1 MEKYTYMYTRST
13 GTEDEYCYCI
23 FFYTIQLN
31 WIVLHG
37 EPEQSQQQQKASAG
51 VLQAQWSQ
59 LVDQQKAVVS
69 TRQ

>member
-1 MEKYTYMYTRST
+1 MN
-13 GTEDEYCYCI
+13 I
-23 FFYTIQLN
+23 AIVFFFYKIQLN

-37 EPEQSQQQQKASAG
+37 ESEQSQQQQKASAG

-69 TRQ
+69 T